1 MKSILVVED
10 EPGLC
15 ELVCTVLEDAG
26 FDVPCVDSG
35 EAAIKI
41 AESLSFEL
49 AIIDMHLP
57 GMGGLQTMQRLKQI
71 NPALKAILMS
81 GAPIESTEADGAY
94 LKGQQPIKELV
105 AMVRHL
111 AAEAA

>member
-26 FDVPCVDSG
+26 FNVPCVESG
-35 EAAIKI
+35 EAAIKL
-41 AESLSFEL
+41 AQSLSFEL
-49 AIIDMHLP
+49 AIIDVHLP
-57 GMGGLQTMQRLKQI
+57 GMGGSETMERLRQI
-71 NPALKAILMS
+71 NPKLKTILMS
-81 GAPIESTEADGAY
+81 GAPIESTDADDTY

-105 AMVRHL
+105 AMVSRL
-111 AAEAA
+111 AA

>member
-26 FDVPCVDSG
+26 FDVSYVNSG
-35 EAAIKI
+35 EAAVET
-41 AESLSFEL
+41 AQSQSFEL
-49 AIIDMHLP
+49 VILDVHLP
-57 GMGGLQTMQRLKQI
+57 GMGGLETMQEMKELNPNLKT
-71 NPALKAILMS
+71 ILMS
-81 GAPIESTEADGAY
+81 GSPIESTEADGTY

-105 AMVRHL
+105 AMVSRIV
-111 AAEAA
+111 AEAA